1 MSADGERPE
10 PLSGKDEGSFAYLT
24 IRDRLPV
31 ILTKVIDL
39 VHRRASAFLKENQQ
53 EQTEDSKLVIAK
65 LSKLRYEMK
74 TNKPLMLMEDDRPD
88 VRIWNATIN
97 NSKSL
102 VDEDKVA
109 SFTGAWLIVECYMYR
124 KIYEA
129 FALSELHQSFDPFQG
144 QKEASFKGLQDSA
157 ISLAEFLHHSMDNS
171 PVAGDDGNN
180 VKNTFD
186 TLLQFCLWGN
196 RCDLSISSGEIT
208 ADHGAGHTSHL
219 QHMKENIIVDNSQD
233 VWDVTHN
240 NKNTRIDFI
249 LDNSGFELFTDLCF
263 AEFLLHANLAKV
275 IHLHT
280 KQIPWFVSDA
290 SVKDVHWMAEQMK
303 SSSNKCLSQLGSRW
317 LQHFQDGSFLLQSH
331 QFWTLAQDFS
341 QMKSIAP
348 DLYEDLSQAK
358 IIFFKGDLNYR
369 KLVGDR
375 KWPHTTHFTDALWG
389 FLPAPLCSLRTLKA
403 DVQVGLSPGQDDH
416 LEAISKEWMTSGS
429 YAVIQYAHH
438 TG

>member
-1 MSADGERPE
+1 
-10 PLSGKDEGSFAYLT
+10 
-24 IRDRLPV
+24 
-31 ILTKVIDL
+31 
-39 VHRRASAFLKENQQ
+39 
-53 EQTEDSKLVIAK
+53 
-65 LSKLRYEMK
+65 
-74 TNKPLMLMEDDRPD
+74 
-88 VRIWNATIN
+88 
-97 NSKSL
+97 
-102 VDEDKVA
+102 
-109 SFTGAWLIVECYMYR
+109 
-124 KIYEA
+124 
-129 FALSELHQSFDPFQG
+129 
-144 QKEASFKGLQDSA
+144 
-157 ISLAEFLHHSMDNS
+157 
-171 PVAGDDGNN
+171 
-180 VKNTFD
+180 
-186 TLLQFCLWGN
+186 
-196 RCDLSISSGEIT
+196 
-208 ADHGAGHTSHL
+208 
-219 QHMKENIIVDNSQD
+219 MKENIIVDNSQD

-317 LQHFQDGSFLLQSH
+317 LQRFQDGSFLLQSH

-341 QMKSIAP
+341 EMKSIAP

-403 DVQVGLSPGQDDH
+403 DAQVGLSPGQDDH
-416 LEAISKEWMTSGS
+416 LEAISKDWMTSGS